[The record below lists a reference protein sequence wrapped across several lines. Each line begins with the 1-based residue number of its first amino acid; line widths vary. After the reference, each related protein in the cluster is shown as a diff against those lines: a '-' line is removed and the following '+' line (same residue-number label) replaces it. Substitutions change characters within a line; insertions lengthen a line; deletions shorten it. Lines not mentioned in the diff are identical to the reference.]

1 MDWHLLGNGVVTF
14 ECALILAWFSRIG
27 VKGLRKLPVPVLIA
41 FLSLASGTSIVAQ
54 KTNGVNNIPPM
65 PIPPRSVPVV
75 ETISEDDVAR
85 GWRVESVTTNETVSY
100 EMPSNAVYVSNWH
113 IHGARSSFG
122 NNVIDFG
129 SAGTPRPTS
138 WTFPLGTND
147 EAFSSFWYFVD
158 GRIRPRPKDT
168 MREICAV
175 GVPMSA
181 VPGQSRLWSVADDD
195 LRVLTWE
202 NFFLGGDT
210 NAPVNA
216 QIRLFANGDFTTRS
230 NNVETVCRRVNPDD
244 WDGDGLANEK
254 DENPL
259 VYDGDFFGVANAMP
273 TNANLDAYYWL
284 DVAAV
289 GAFDFAPIRITCDGP
304 SDLGDHVI
312 IARTNQVCH
321 VPLLAGATYTV
332 ESDLPIAYSA
342 VSSEYAEIVT
352 NAPTSLTV
360 RLPVELSFGQI
371 RMRSGS
377 GSGDALTSSYAL
389 QSLPIDVGASLA
401 SVSGGCC
408 LCETNALGF
417 SWFCSENCR
426 CGGEHWLS
434 CVASWEGYSKAFNWY
449 GSCSCAMDETEPSS
463 LTGDGINLSIDMP
476 STFIAN
482 DDDDNDDGLVDA
494 TPPFWSSED
503 EVTTGRVSFAATM
516 LTNGIVKLQKLT
528 GLEQGTNGARRVYAD
543 ASGNSPIDEGHEYIV
558 ENSALLEREFHVN
571 PAVTSSHYKD
581 GHVRVLWKPE
591 SGHRSAVGKSF
602 TIVEP
607 TVEPITDESWSLVD
621 FAGDGRLH
629 SYLYNPCA
637 VVVGKTATFKVD
649 VLPEDYPDSEIVW
662 TTNMCEGAVRFVGSN
677 VNTGRVVTVEGE
689 APGGLFFEIHIGDSQ
704 SFPPVFMVDVVEQS
718 TVKLRTWI
726 IGNGS
731 QWPTDETKVSN
742 MVAVA
747 NDIYSQVGIK
757 IDLVGPIVK
766 TNIPNAYN
774 PTIEQVETNKWH
786 IGQVVSIA
794 EGTDGLECYFVNG
807 FFDQPETVGV
817 NCSSGMVLSA
827 FADGVTLAHEIGHA
841 FGLCDIFV
849 STESYTNDVVTLR
862 TISSEERPMEVY
874 MTADW
879 NGGCKGHGTGG
890 VRYYGKDVTHPEVI
904 GRMLMNGC
912 GGSGRDI
919 TFGRIHGIWCSGN
932 VKLDEDWHVGLAPV
946 GFLDNTVSTRS
957 PVHQ

>member
-1 MDWHLLGNGVVTF
+1 MASTTLH
-14 ECALILAWFSRIG
+14 SQ
-27 VKGLRKLPVPVLIA
+27 
-41 FLSLASGTSIVAQ
+41 LSTL
-54 KTNGVNNIPPM
+54 
-65 PIPPRSVPVV
+65 
-75 ETISEDDVAR
+75 
-85 GWRVESVTTNETVSY
+85 
-100 EMPSNAVYVSNWH
+100 H
-113 IHGARSSFG
+113 SS
-122 NNVIDFG
+122 
-129 SAGTPRPTS
+129 
-138 WTFPLGTND
+138 
-147 EAFSSFWYFVD
+147 
-158 GRIRPRPKDT
+158 
-168 MREICAV
+168 C
-175 GVPMSA
+175 
-181 VPGQSRLWSVADDD
+181 
-195 LRVLTWE
+195 
-202 NFFLGGDT
+202 
-210 NAPVNA
+210 
-216 QIRLFANGDFTTRS
+216 
-230 NNVETVCRRVNPDD
+230 
-244 WDGDGLANEK
+244 
-254 DENPL
+254 
-259 VYDGDFFGVANAMP
+259 
-273 TNANLDAYYWL
+273 
-284 DVAAV
+284 
-289 GAFDFAPIRITCDGP
+289 
-304 SDLGDHVI
+304 DHVI

-463 LTGDGINLSIDMP
+463 LTGDGINLSIDMH

-591 SGHRSAVGKSF
+591 SGLRSAVGKSF

-677 VNTGRVVTVEGE
+677 VNTGRVVTVEGISEGDVFLMAQFGDAESPRPAFFAKVVQPMTVRLRAWVVGDGMSWVRTQNEVRDMVSE
-689 APGGLFFEIHIGDSQ
+689 AD
-704 SFPPVFMVDVVEQS
+704 
-718 TVKLRTWI
+718 
-726 IGNGS
+726 
-731 QWPTDETKVSN
+731 
-742 MVAVA
+742 
-747 NDIYSQVGIK
+747 DIYAQAGVNVELIE
-757 IDLVGPIVK
+757 PIVF
-766 TNIPNAYN
+766 TNIAAACNATYDE
-774 PTIEQVETNKWH
+774 PEPGKFTKEQIVGLN
-786 IGQVVSIA
+786 A
-794 EGTDGLECYFVNG
+794 GTGALECYFING
-807 FFDQPETVGV
+807 FTDAPEILGM
-817 NCSSGMVLSA
+817 NCASGMVMTA
-827 FADGVTLAHEIGHA
+827 GADGRTLAHEIGHA
-841 FGLCDIFV
+841 LGMGDIYV
-849 STESYTNDVVTLR
+849 SNVGATNETVTLKS
-862 TISSEERPMEVY
+862 ISAMERP
-874 MTADW
+874 
-879 NGGCKGHGTGG
+879 
-890 VRYYGKDVTHPEVI
+890 
-904 GRMLMNGC
+904 
-912 GGSGRDI
+912 
-919 TFGRIHGIWCSGN
+919 
-932 VKLDEDWHVGLAPV
+932 
-946 GFLDNTVSTRS
+946 
-957 PVHQ
+957 